1 MKEVLK
7 NSAGEVDIRGIVV
20 SQSRTPISINSETWC
35 YIFYGEKYDII
46 EKE

>member
-20 SQSRTPISINSETWC
+20 SQSRTPISNKRWN
-35 YIFYGEKYDII
+35 G
-46 EKE
+46 